1 MECLSFEWCVFNIL
15 IKWKHALLLHL
26 YMFFWILFPDY
37 ESLRI
42 GGMIFAVILFLMG
55 IFLIV
60 SECQTLY
67 CSQKELYL
75 CIVLAIRYKEYFSK
89 KDIHLRMYPLAQI
102 NKYRL
107 LRVDWLHASMSFI
120 SSKFKLLYDTQH
132 RTMTYGGPPV
142 QRQAANITFDNL
154 ETPSIS
160 HKLLTR
166 DPADLM
172 LYRPWVRSQ
181 QGCLRTV
188 VWFLCTYV

>member
-1 MECLSFEWCVFNIL
+1 
-15 IKWKHALLLHL
+15 
-26 YMFFWILFPDY
+26 
-37 ESLRI
+37 
-42 GGMIFAVILFLMG
+42 MIFAVILFLMG

-120 SSKFKLLYDTQH
+120 SSKFKPLYDTQH

-142 QRQAANITFDNL
+142 QRQAADITFDNL

-172 LYRPWVRSQ
+172 LYRP
-181 QGCLRTV
+181 
-188 VWFLCTYV
+188 